1 MSTIVVK
8 STYHWSKN
16 AFSKRKSQ
24 FRLENCVIVFSRV
37 NPYNKGCNQKGNYLL
52 ELEILIENEEDIKMV
67 DNVTIDVALS
77 KEERFKN
84 YQKSLALA
92 EENGKL
98 SPEDGMPFGK
108 GKIIRFGIGFLVF
121 GVLWMVGINSVAS
134 FIVPLRLKTM
144 VSNPAAVISVNG
156 VVSSIFSLVSNLVF
170 GNLSDR
176 CRSIFGRRTPWIVSG
191 AVIGGIF
198 MFFTGVAP
206 SPFILV
212 LSYGFAM
219 LGLNMMIAPFV
230 AMLSD
235 RVPKD
240 IRGTMSACYGAGS
253 TIGAPIGTLIASKMV
268 SNTFLSSVCAGLFML
283 ASGIFVVL
291 VIPREKSADFMPK
304 NDGDSL
310 KDLLLSFRPPVFE
323 TNHDFYKA
331 FAGRLCMLMGY
342 QMITAYQLYIVTDH
356 VGLDTKSAA
365 AVISVMS
372 VITMV
377 VSLAGPAISGPLS
390 DIIGRRKIPVLV
402 ASILF
407 AIGTAIPWLMPTAW
421 GMYLYAAIAGLGYG
435 VYSSVDQA
443 LNVDVLSSK
452 EEAGKDLGILNL
464 ATTLGQMIG
473 PVITASIVTATGG
486 YTVAFV
492 ISIVLAILGSVF
504 IMSIKSVK

>member
-1 MSTIVVK
+1 MA
-8 STYHWSKN
+8 KN
-16 AFSKRKSQ
+16 
-24 FRLENCVIVFSRV
+24 VITE
-37 NPYNKGCNQKGNYLL
+37 P
-52 ELEILIENEEDIKMV
+52 E
-67 DNVTIDVALS
+67 LS
-77 KEERFKN
+77 KEERLKN
-84 YQKSLALA
+84 YRKSVTLA
-92 EENGKL
+92 ESNGKL
-98 SPEDGMPFGK
+98 SPEDGKPFGR
-108 GKIIRFGIGFLVF
+108 GKIFRFGLGFLVF
-121 GVLWMVGINSVAS
+121 GILWMVGINSVAS

-144 VSNPAAVISVNG
+144 VANPAAVISING

-176 CRSIFGRRTPWIVSG
+176 CRSIFGRRTPWIIGG

-206 SPFILV
+206 NPFILV
-212 LSYGFAM
+212 LSYGIAM

-235 RVPKD
+235 RVPQD

-253 TIGAPIGTLIASKMV
+253 TIGAPIGTLIASLLV
-268 SNTFLSSVCAGLFML
+268 NNTVLSSISAGLFML
-283 ASGIFVVL
+283 ASGLFVVL
-291 VIPREKSADFMPK
+291 VIPREPGADFMPK
-304 NDGDSL
+304 ANDNSM
-310 KDLLLSFRPPVFE
+310 KDLLISFRPPVFKK
-323 TNHDFYKA
+323 NHDFYKA

-356 VGLDTKSAA
+356 VGLNTTSAA

-372 VITMV
+372 VITMI
-377 VSLAGPAISGPLS
+377 VSLVGPAISGPLS
-390 DIIGRRKIPVLV
+390 DFIGRRKVPVLI

-407 AIGTAIPWLMPTAW
+407 AIGTAIPWIMPTAW

-464 ATTLGQMIG
+464 ATTLGQMVG
-473 PVITASIVTATGG
+473 PVVTASIVTATGG
-486 YTVAFV
+486 YTVAF
-492 ISIVLAILGSVF
+492 ITSIILAILSSIFV
-504 IMSIKSVK
+504 MAIKSVR